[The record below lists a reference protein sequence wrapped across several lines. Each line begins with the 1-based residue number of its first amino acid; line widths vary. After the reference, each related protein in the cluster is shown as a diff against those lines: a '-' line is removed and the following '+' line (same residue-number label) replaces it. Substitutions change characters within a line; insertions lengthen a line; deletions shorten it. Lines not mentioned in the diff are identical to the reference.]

1 MSVADNDAGTKN
13 CEPGKTDAAHGVLP
27 EENAGELA
35 RHDPAHGP
43 QIFGVKLVS
52 RVADWAGFSGYAVF

>member
-1 MSVADNDAGTKN
+1 MNLETVRYCIHVISKVT
-13 CEPGKTDAAHGVLP
+13 CCPLP